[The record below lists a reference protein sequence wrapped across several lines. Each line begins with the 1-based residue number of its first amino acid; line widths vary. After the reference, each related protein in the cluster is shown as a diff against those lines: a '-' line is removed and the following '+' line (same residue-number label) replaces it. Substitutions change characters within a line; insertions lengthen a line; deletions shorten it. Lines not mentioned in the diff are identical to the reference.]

1 MAVAL
6 AHEDDEYDS
15 DEEDV
20 DEDVDGRIAAGIGK
34 GDASVLDAAAALLSN
49 TWSSWASTTCAE
61 VCARSVFNDL
71 NEVTLTVHRDNADLD
86 EISLDNTWPKAPML

>member
-1 MAVAL
+1 MKDSGRRKSVAVAL

-34 GDASVLDAAAALLSN
+34 GDASVLDAAAAL
-49 TWSSWASTTCAE
+49 AAVKVE
-61 VCARSVFNDL
+61 
-71 NEVTLTVHRDNADLD
+71 E
-86 EISLDNTWPKAPML
+86 

>member
-34 GDASVLDAAAALLSN
+34 GDASVLDAAAAL
-49 TWSSWASTTCAE
+49 AAVKVE
-61 VCARSVFNDL
+61 
-71 NEVTLTVHRDNADLD
+71 E
-86 EISLDNTWPKAPML
+86 